1 MLVQYERLPDFCFC
15 CGRIGHQYRECGHY
29 KSQSKDQLAYG
40 PWLKA
45 TTMAERLRQSRGQDR
60 WSTESS
66 QFNAKNSAGVNNE
79 LLQLKERRQSEVEE
93 KGAEVEGN
101 QIQIQ
106 TDSAGNLR
114 ELENSYLGS
123 EQQADK
129 IAVHGEGT
137 NWAGKKLQQDMNLM
151 EEEAGNGEQEV
162 EGKIWK
168 LESLEQKQ
176 KASGLSFQIESKAE
190 EGNNGLK
197 DEKLRPKRRKW
208 KYHARNYKGKG
219 GTKDGQTK
227 GKRSAS
233 WLNLESP
240 NSKKLKGS
248 TPKKYGCHQRAQLN
262 ITEATT
268 LRLEDE
274 EMEAVA
280 CSVNELSAK
289 RNGGSLAMLWNSEI
303 TVEIKSFNCHHID
316 AVVYSEKGSYW
327 RCTVLN
333 LNEKLGGNEKQ
344 VNSVADF
351 REVVRECD
359 FIDMGFKGYPFTW
372 SNRRFGVGLIE
383 ERLDRF
389 LCSRSWGNYFQ
400 EKAAMNLVTWS
411 SDHNPILMEVLEK
424 RSGLRYSRRTFRKVH
439 YEDMWSPYE
448 KCREIVKR
456 EWKESSCWDRGNPV
470 DLFQRK
476 SKESLAELKL
486 WSNEEFKGRQKRLK
500 QLKESTTNPSQ
511 TQLETA
517 VTKLPKRVTEEMN
530 CFLDQQFTAEEVAEA
545 LAQMCPTKAPGPD
558 GLPAAFYQKHWSSVK
573 EGVTTTC
580 LHILNEG
587 GSIAPLNHT
596 YIALIPKVQNPRK
609 VTDFRPISLCN
620 VIYRIVAKTLANR
633 QSRGKKYGLVALKLD
648 ISKAYDRIEWNF
660 LKTTMQQ
667 LGFSA
672 NWVNLIMN
680 CISTA
685 SFSVLINGEAKG
697 LIYPQRGLRQ
707 GCPLSPYL
715 FIICA
720 EVFLNLLM
728 QAEKQKLIQGLKFS
742 RNLSISHLL
751 FADDSLVFSRASSVD
766 CRHLKKIF
774 EVYAA
779 ASGQIFNFEK
789 SSIFFSTNTKQSQM
803 DEIRSIFNLNVVSRH
818 ERYLGL
824 PSMMGRKKTNFF
836 NYVKLRVLNK
846 LTSWESKF
854 FSCGGKEVLI
864 KAVAQA
870 VPAYAM
876 SVFKI
881 PQSICDDIQKAVAK
895 FWWSSSGKH
904 RGIHWAKWGRLCQ
917 AKIRGGLG
925 FRDFSCFNQALIAKQ
940 GWRLIQ
946 NPEALMARVLKAK
959 YFKNSSFMD
968 AKLGSNPSFVWRS
981 ILWGRQIIHKG
992 SRWRIGN
999 GEQVYVYKSN
1009 WIPRPENLKPLSI
1022 QTLHPNSVVANLIS
1036 NQTWKEDV
1044 ISQNFSE
1051 EDAARIK
1058 RIILPSSPQLDQLI
1072 WHFDKHGNYS
1082 VKSGYQLSLRL
1093 KSPDLASSSDLS
1105 KTHWKIIWSMEIP
1118 EKIKIFMWRA
1128 AQNMLPTAYNLWK
1141 RKAIKEPMCGRCS
1154 KEKEDG
1160 FHALIGCKYANKVWK
1175 LTDFHQNM
1183 KMLAQQDLL
1192 STLQEMGKIASR
1204 KDMELIIAT
1213 CWSIWS
1219 SRNLF
1224 IFKGK
1229 EEDAQISV
1237 GRAAAIVESYR
1248 RIKIPATQTVSQN
1261 QSNNQQ
1267 TWLPP
1272 PNGWYKVNVDAAIRP
1287 SN

>member
-1 MLVQYERLPDFCFC
+1 M
-15 CGRIGHQYRECGHY
+15 RIL
-29 KSQSKDQLAYG
+29 S
-40 PWLKA
+40 WNV
-45 TTMAERLRQSRGQDR
+45 RG
-60 WSTESS
+60 
-66 QFNAKNSAGVNNE
+66 
-79 LLQLKERRQSEVEE
+79 
-93 KGAEVEGN
+93 
-101 QIQIQ
+101 
-106 TDSAGNLR
+106 
-114 ELENSYLGS
+114 LGS
-123 EQQADK
+123 DR
-129 IAVHGEGT
+129 T
-137 NWAGKKLQQDMNLM
+137 FR
-151 EEEAGNGEQEV
+151 EAQEV
-162 EGKIWK
+162 VHEHKPQIVFFCK
-168 LESLEQKQ
+168 TKMTREQM
-176 KASGLSFQIESKAE
+176 
-190 EGNNGLK
+190 
-197 DEKLRPKRRKW
+197 R
-208 KYHARNYKGKG
+208 
-219 GTKDGQTK
+219 
-227 GKRSAS
+227 KRSYELYFA
-233 WLNLESP
+233 N
-240 NSKKLKGS
+240 
-248 TPKKYGCHQRAQLN
+248 CF
-262 ITEATT
+262 
-268 LRLEDE
+268 
-274 EMEAVA
+274 AV
-280 CSVNELSAK
+280 SREGL
-289 RNGGSLAMLWNSEI
+289 GGGLAMLWNSEI
-303 TVEIKSFNCHHID
+303 TVEIKSFSCHHID

-327 RCTVLN
+327 RCTGIYGHPEAAQKQHTWKLLRRLATLSSLPWLYFGDFNEVLN

-351 REVVRECD
+351 REAVRECD
-359 FIDMGFKGYPFTW
+359 FIDMGFTGYPFTW

-389 LCSRSWGNYFQ
+389 LCSRSLGNYFQ

-424 RSGLRYSRRTFRKVH
+424 GSGLRYSRRTFRRVH
-439 YEDMWSPYE
+439 HEDMWSPYE
-448 KCREIVKR
+448 KCGEIVKR

-500 QLKESTTNPSQ
+500 QLKERLKEIRQNYGHYDNGLEVKNIERQIDNILIDEEIFWKQRSRADWLREEDRNTKFFHAKASARKRKNKIMGLEDEDGVWKEEAEEVERLLCDYFANIFSTTNPSQ

-517 VTKLPKRVTEEMN
+517 VAELPKRVTEEMN

-596 YIALIPKVQNPRK
+596 YIALIPKLQNPRK
-609 VTDFRPISLCN
+609 VTNFWPISLCN
-620 VIYRIVAKTLANR
+620 VIYRIVAKTLANRLKQILDTIISPTQSAFIPNRLITDNVIIGYECLNKIR

-720 EVFLNLLM
+720 EVFSNLLM

-803 DEIRSIFNLNVVSRH
+803 DEIGSIFNLNVVSRH

-824 PSMMGRKKTNFF
+824 PSMVGRKKTNFF

-864 KAVAQA
+864 KVVAQA

-895 FWWSSSGKH
+895 FWWSSAGNH

-968 AKLGSNPSFVWRS
+968 AKLGANPSFVWRS
-981 ILWGRQIIHKG
+981 ILWGRQTIHKG

-999 GEQVYVYKSN
+999 GEQV
-1009 WIPRPENLKPLSI
+1009 PENLKPLSI

-1036 NQTWKEDV
+1036 NQTWKAD
-1044 ISQNFSE
+1044 
-1051 EDAARIK
+1051 
-1058 RIILPSSPQLDQLI
+1058 
-1072 WHFDKHGNYS
+1072 
-1082 VKSGYQLSLRL
+1082 SGYQLSLRL
-1093 KSPDLASSSDLS
+1093 KSPDLASSLDLS

-1154 KEKEDG
+1154 KENEDG
-1160 FHALIGCKYANKVWK
+1160 FHALIGCKYAN
-1175 LTDFHQNM
+1175 
-1183 KMLAQQDLL
+1183 
-1192 STLQEMGKIASR
+1192 

-1229 EEDAQISV
+1229 EKDAQISV

-1248 RIKIPATQTVSQN
+1248 RIKILATQTVSQN

-1287 SN
+1287 SNQTAGLGVVIRDSRAKVVAAAVQNTIYKGDVDCMEAEAIIFGIQVAQNTNFLPLIIESDSKEVVNLACNRKGSRTEIFWKIATIQDSLKRLSRVQIQHVSRSFNRIAPGLAKKALEYESSVVWLGNYPDEILLLLAIDS